1 MLFTDSSF
9 PCYSM
14 SSSEFFH
21 YESMDKDHLE
31 LLARIASLYYEEK
44 KTQQQIA
51 LQTGYSRSM
60 VSRLLTEAQEK
71 GVVEIRIHHPLER
84 CLRLEQEV
92 QSKLDL
98 KDVRILSRGSL
109 TYNQM
114 LRRVGA
120 LAASLIEG
128 LVDEGTTIGVS
139 WGTALREAANAF
151 SSRTYTGI
159 KVVQIIGALD
169 TPDPEI
175 DGPDLARN
183 LAHIF
188 GGQYFTLP
196 APLIVDNEIT
206 RDSLINDPRLRRI
219 LGLAENMQIALMGV
233 GTVNGKFSSLVR
245 SGYISLS
252 YLNELAEMG
261 AIGDVCAIH
270 FDLQG
275 NILDIP
281 LHKRRVGISPDQL
294 STVPIKVGVAGG
306 EAKALPILG
315 ACRAGLVN
323 YLVTDE
329 VAALGALRAM
339 EGES

>member
-1 MLFTDSSF
+1 
-9 PCYSM
+9 
-14 SSSEFFH
+14 
-21 YESMDKDHLE
+21 MDKEHLE
-31 LLARIASLYYEEK
+31 LLARIATLYYEEK
-44 KTQQQIA
+44 MTQQQIA

-60 VSRLLTEAQEK
+60 VSRLLTEAQEQ

-84 CLRLEQEV
+84 CPSLEQEV
-92 QSKLDL
+92 QAKLGL
-98 KDVRILSRGSL
+98 ENVRILARGSL
-109 TYNQM
+109 SYNQM

-120 LAASLIEG
+120 LAASMVED
-128 LVDEGTTIGVS
+128 LVDEGITIGVS
-139 WGTALREAANAF
+139 WGTALREVADAF
-151 SSRTYTGI
+151 RSRPYTGI

-206 RDSLINDPRLRRI
+206 RDSLINDHRLRRI
-219 LGLAENMQIALMGV
+219 LDIAESIQMALMGI
-233 GTVNGKFSSLVR
+233 GTVDGQYSSLVR

-252 YLNELAEMG
+252 YLNELADMG

-281 LHKRRVGISPDQL
+281 LHKRRVGINPDKL

-339 EGES
+339 EGE